1 MAKFCISNYF
11 DFGFEYC
18 LYCLVVLNYLGTDFE
33 KSHFPYIL
41 QHYLLYVCICIN
53 VIGDFMRLSEYKC
66 EENIKQEKKQKNEE
80 KIEDMYE
87 KYKNF
92 NQNDLTN
99 ELFNNIAKQKK
110 DGTFDYEKIK
120 NTITQIMPYLK
131 AEQQKNLLSILEK
144 IK

>member
-1 MAKFCISNYF
+1 
-11 DFGFEYC
+11 
-18 LYCLVVLNYLGTDFE
+18 
-33 KSHFPYIL
+33 
-41 QHYLLYVCICIN
+41 
-53 VIGDFMRLSEYKC
+53 MRLSEYKC
-66 EENIKQEKKQKNEE
+66 EENIKKEKKQKNEE

-120 NTITQIMPYLK
+120 NTITQIMPYLN
-131 AEQQKNLLSILEK
+131 AERQKNLLSILEK

>member
-1 MAKFCISNYF
+1 
-11 DFGFEYC
+11 
-18 LYCLVVLNYLGTDFE
+18 
-33 KSHFPYIL
+33 
-41 QHYLLYVCICIN
+41 
-53 VIGDFMRLSEYKC
+53 MRLSEYKC

-92 NQNDLTN
+92 NKNDLTN

-120 NTITQIMPYLK
+120 NTITQIMPYLN

>member
-1 MAKFCISNYF
+1 MK
-11 DFGFEYC
+11 
-18 LYCLVVLNYLGTDFE
+18 
-33 KSHFPYIL
+33 
-41 QHYLLYVCICIN
+41 
-53 VIGDFMRLSEYKC
+53 LSEYKC
-66 EENIKQEKKQKNEE
+66 EENIKQGKKQKNEE

-120 NTITQIMPYLK
+120 NTITQIMPYLN